1 MQECNKFVVCFTP
14 FLLTKFNGILLEAN
28 QRNTLFILFLAAI
41 KISNM
46 IKRLFPI
53 FLLVTIFFQ
62 GQELMAQRN
71 VKPLDEKKTTRKIGT
86 LIYYINNY
94 YVDTLDMPKL
104 VEKSIVATLKQLDP
118 HSAYISAK
126 NVKKANEPL
135 EGSFEGIGV
144 TFQLFNDTILVISP
158 VPGGPSDKV
167 GIQAGDKI
175 ITVDGEDA
183 FGEEITNQW
192 VMDHLR
198 GKKGT
203 RVDVGIKRAGTK
215 GLIDFTIIR
224 DKIPLFSLDAA
235 FMLDN
240 HTGYIKLNRFA
251 KDSKNEFDKALD
263 SLKKEG
269 LQNLVFDL
277 RGNGGGYLGTAMSIA
292 DEFLTDGKLIVYT
305 EGIHQPR
312 QELDATT
319 NGGFEQGKLIILVNE
334 GSASASEIVTGA
346 VQDWD
351 RGIVIGRR
359 TFGKGLVQ
367 RPFSLPDGSMVRL
380 TVAHYYTP
388 SGRCIQ
394 RPYDKGVEAYYDELN
409 ERMEHG
415 ELYHRDSIHFPDSLK
430 YETHNGRTV
439 YGGGGIMPDIF
450 VPWDSTRYNNL
461 YSALIRKGVYNT
473 FVNNYLDSHRQELE
487 KNYKNVN
494 AFEKKFEVTD
504 VMFDSLLSMAKEKKV
519 TINEEELNPNK
530 DFYKL
535 QLKALIG
542 RNLFNQ
548 NAYFEI
554 LAPMDIEINKAL
566 EVIKN
571 KNSFDM
577 LK

>member
-1 MQECNKFVVCFTP
+1 MKRIIPLLLLMTALVVGNP
-14 FLLTKFNGILLEAN
+14 LW
-28 QRNTLFILFLAAI
+28 
-41 KISNM
+41 
-46 IKRLFPI
+46 
-53 FLLVTIFFQ
+53 
-62 GQELMAQRN
+62 AQSN

-94 YVDTLDMPKL
+94 YVDTLDMPGL

-118 HSAYISAK
+118 HSAYISEK

-135 EGSFEGIGV
+135 VGSFEGVGI

-175 ITVDGEDA
+175 IKVDGEDA
-183 FGEEITNQW
+183 FGEDITNQW

-203 RVDVGIKRAGTK
+203 RVDVSIQRTGSKE
-215 GLIDFTIIR
+215 LLEFTIIR

-235 FMLDN
+235 FMLDK

-251 KDSKNEFDKALD
+251 KDSKKEFDKALD

-269 LQNLVFDL
+269 LQNLIFDL
-277 RGNGGGYLGTAMSIA
+277 RGNGGGYLGTAMKIA
-292 DEFLTDGKLIVYT
+292 DEFLKDGELIVYT
-305 EGIHQPR
+305 KGIHQPR

-319 NGGFEQGKLIILVNE
+319 DGGFEKGKLIILVNE

-351 RGIVIGRR
+351 RGLVIGRR

-367 RPFSLPDGSMVRL
+367 RPFPLPDGSVVRL

-394 RPYDKGVEAYYDELN
+394 RPYDQGVEKYYAELN
-409 ERMEHG
+409 ERMKHG
-415 ELYHRDSIHFPDSLK
+415 ELYHRDSIHFPDSLQ
-430 YETHNGRTV
+430 YETKNGRIV

-450 VPWDSTRYNNL
+450 VPFDSTRFNNF

-473 FVNNYLDSHRQELE
+473 FVNNYLDDHRREME
-487 KNYKNVN
+487 KKFKTIEAYKNR
-494 AFEKKFEVTD
+494 FEVTD
-504 VMFDSLLSMAKEKKV
+504 EMFEDLLDLAKEKKV
-519 TINEEELNPNK
+519 TINQSELTPNI
-530 DFYKL
+530 DYYKL

-548 NAYFEI
+548 NAYFYI
-554 LAPMDIEINKAL
+554 LAPMDVEINKAL
-566 EVIKN
+566 EVMSEKN
-571 KNSFDM
+571 GFDI
-577 LK
+577 LN

>member
-1 MQECNKFVVCFTP
+1 MLTNFNAAHFYTIGPTCQNMLFLTTVINYNLMKKIVSL
-14 FLLTKFNGILLEAN
+14 FLLITFTITGSG
-28 QRNTLFILFLAAI
+28 LF
-41 KISNM
+41 
-46 IKRLFPI
+46 
-53 FLLVTIFFQ
+53 
-62 GQELMAQRN
+62 AQRN
-71 VKPLDEKKTTRKIGT
+71 VKPLDERKTTRKIGT

-104 VEKSIVATLKQLDP
+104 VEKNIVSMLKQLDP

-158 VPGGPSDKV
+158 IPGGPSDKV

-175 ITVDGEDA
+175 IKVDGEDA

-203 RVDVGIKRAGTK
+203 RVDVSIQRAGSDS
-215 GLIDFTIIR
+215 LLDFTIIR

-235 FMLDN
+235 FMLDK

-251 KDSKNEFDKALD
+251 KDSKREFDKALD
-263 SLKKEG
+263 SLKREG
-269 LQNLVFDL
+269 LQNLIFDL
-277 RGNGGGYLGTAMSIA
+277 RGNGGGYLGTAQKIA

-312 QELDATT
+312 QELNASAK
-319 NGGFEQGKLIILVNE
+319 GGFEQGKLIILVNE
-334 GSASASEIVTGA
+334 GSASASEIVSGA

-351 RGIVIGRR
+351 RGIIMGRR

-380 TVAHYYTP
+380 TIAHYYTP

-394 RPYDKGVEAYYDELN
+394 RPYDKGVEKYYEELN
-409 ERMEHG
+409 ERMKHG
-415 ELYHRDSIHFPDSLK
+415 ELYHRDSIHFPDSLQYK
-430 YETHNGRTV
+430 THNGRTV

-450 VPWDSTRYNNL
+450 VPWDSTRYNKL
-461 YSALIRKGVYNT
+461 YTDLIRKGVYNN
-473 FVNNYLDSHRQELE
+473 FVNNYLDHHRQELE
-487 KNYKNVN
+487 KKYKNVD
-494 AFEKKFEVTD
+494 AFKNRFTVSDE
-504 VMFDSLLSMAKEKKV
+504 MFDELLEQAKEKKV
-519 TINEEELNPNK
+519 TVKEEELKPNR

-548 NAYFEI
+548 NAYFYI
-554 LAPMDIEINKAL
+554 LSPMDIEINKAL
-566 EVIKN
+566 EVIN
-571 KNSFDM
+571 KKDSFKEI